1 MNPAEIDALVASV
14 QAAKA
19 GAAALTDDADG
30 PDDAA
35 DDGADYGYGAA
46 YGAPAVGAPGRA
58 GGRAGAAAAG
68 SELPLGMLLD
78 LSLPV
83 SIELGR
89 TSMTVQEI
97 LRLGRGAVIQLDRL
111 AGEPIDIYV
120 GDRRFAEGEVVVLG
134 EHFGVRIV
142 RIFAAPAAGGAG
154 AAAAAA

>member
-19 GAAALTDDADG
+19 SGQPLTPAVEEPDPAEYGLGPNLNDFGGAAGLNTE
-30 PDDAA
+30 
-35 DDGADYGYGAA
+35 
-46 YGAPAVGAPGRA
+46 V
-58 GGRAGAAAAG
+58 
-68 SELPLGMLLD
+68 PLGMLLD

-83 SIELGR
+83 SNELGR

-97 LRLGRGAVIQLDRL
+97 LRLGRGAVVQLDRL

-134 EHFGVRIV
+134 EHFGVRIT
-142 RIFAAPAAGGAG
+142 RIISSLTTDDLG
-154 AAAAAA
+154 